1 MLTLSGRN
9 QLVIGIALAALMAAT
24 RGQHFATLHSLPGAS
39 WAVFFLAAVY
49 LRPAWTFPAL
59 FAFVWGLDF
68 APHLLSGA
76 SLAEILN
83 GGKAFC
89 LTPAYFFLLPAYG
102 ALWLAGRWYAA
113 HHRFAWATLVPL
125 AAAVLAG
132 AAACELFSSGGF
144 YFFSG
149 RFAEPTLIEF
159 GARLAKYFPSYLG
172 SLAFYVGIAA
182 AVHTLL
188 VLARSGGLAR
198 DLKAG

>member
-9 QLVIGIALAALMAAT
+9 QLVIGITLAALMAAT

-39 WAVFFLAAVY
+39 WAVFFLAGVY
-49 LRPAWTFPAL
+49 LRPAWVLPAL
-59 FAFVWGLDF
+59 LAFVWGVDF
-68 APHLLSGA
+68 FPHLLGGA
-76 SLAEILN
+76 SPAEIVS

-102 ALWLAGRWYAA
+102 SLWLAGRWYAA
-113 HHRFAWATLVPL
+113 RYQFAWATLVPL
-125 AAAVLAG
+125 AAAVLVG
-132 AAACELFSSGGF
+132 AVVCELFSSGGF

-149 RFAEPTLIEF
+149 RFNEPTLAEF

-172 SLAFYVGIAA
+172 SLTFYVGIAA
-182 AVHTLL
+182 VVHATL
-188 VLARSGGLAR
+188 VLARSGDVAR